1 MMVAPATARSLPAW
15 PVVGLLG
22 GLALWWVTGAL
33 ILVPTIAA
41 FIMLVLMIRR
51 GARWLPGMGPWI
63 CLFLW
68 VLAAGSS
75 LLTSASVL
83 GYGLR
88 LLDVF
93 DAAVIGLYVA
103 SARESLPRR
112 TVVGALAATWLTMVG
127 LGLLGQVFPEQ
138 RLTTPLGLVLPNS
151 MQSNELIRDLA
162 SPQFTETQQPY
173 GLAKPMHRTAAPF
186 AYANSWGQ
194 AYAMLTPMAV
204 AWICMLRSWKTRAL
218 WVFFLLISS
227 IPALATSNRG
237 MLLALGVTAAAATVR
252 MIMMGRLQLALGIV
266 SGAAVAGLAFVAS
279 GGLASI
285 TERLTYS
292 SSTGDRLELYQRTL
306 DRVIQKPWLG
316 HGSPELDPVVGVA
329 FGTQGMVWLLI
340 FCFGI
345 PSLIFFLWFVIGLLV
360 RGWRVND
367 VPGIWIYC
375 SFIGMLTLFPFY
387 ALSGLPMIVFVLMG
401 VLLLRDADAP
411 RARPSKYTGTVLGS
425 GPTPRAHP
433 IPAGSVERAV
443 ASSDTPAGDMASG
456 DTATTDAASTAAEG
470 EPPVAAAAPQAPP
483 PRAPASSKA
492 KAATALVT
500 FALILTGAVVAFAA
514 SLLVGNTAGQGAA
527 GLFFQVIAFFNI
539 ALVATTLG
547 SDTGLVR
554 AVSAAVATGR
564 ADQVP
569 RLLRTALVPVAA
581 ASSLVAGAL
590 VLSAPWLDSLAPGMG
605 LERSI
610 VVSALLVPP
619 GALMT
624 SLCGAL
630 RGLGRIRTFS
640 VLQNLVL
647 PLLRLA
653 GVAMALV
660 AGVSLLRLSMAW
672 ALPVALVAILA
683 ALLVWNGTR
692 IARRDQPRAD
702 APAHPGAQVH
712 PGAQTQPGGVGQATR
727 PKPSGPVTE
736 DITTTRGFWAF
747 SSVRGVSALVET
759 ALEWID
765 VICVGLFLGPLAA
778 GAYGAV
784 NRCVRLGS
792 MLDQTARL
800 VTGPLLSAAVARG
813 RMAEAQLLYAATTR
827 ILVAAAWPF
836 FLLLAVFAPV
846 FLGFF
851 GEGFAEASGPMSLI
865 SVAMMLVVSAGGVQS
880 VLLMAGRSRWQLINK
895 SAALLCAV
903 AGCLTLIPLWGMW
916 GAVTAWAVSVLVD
929 AGLATTQ
936 AWVRLGFVPPFAALL
951 RAGASSVV
959 CVGLVGLGLRLSMGA
974 TLPAL
979 LLTVVLGGG
988 AYVAV
993 VWLRPGWFGVQAQ
1006 FDAVRARLRGRG
1018 KDRVAN
1024 LGSTPR

>member
-1 MMVAPATARSLPAW
+1 MMVAPATARPLPAW

-33 ILVPTIAA
+33 ILAPTVAA

-88 LLDVF
+88 LADVF

-127 LGLLGQVFPEQ
+127 LGLLGQFFPEQ

-173 GLAKPMHRTAAPF
+173 GLEKPMHRTAAPF

-194 AYAMLTPMAV
+194 AYAMLTPVAV
-204 AWICMLRSWKTRAL
+204 AWVCMLRSWKTRAL
-218 WVFFLLISS
+218 WVLFLLLSS

-237 MLLALGVTAAAATVR
+237 MLVALGVTAAAATVR
-252 MIMMGRLQLALGIV
+252 MILMGRLQLALGII
-266 SGAAVAGLAFVAS
+266 SGAAAAGLAFVAS

-292 SSTGDRLELYQRTL
+292 SSTGDRLELYERTL

-329 FGTQGMVWLLI
+329 FGTQGMVWLLL

-345 PSLIFFLWFVIGLLV
+345 PSLIFFAWFVIGLLV

-387 ALSGLPMIVFVLMG
+387 ALSGVPMIVFVIMG
-401 VLLLRDADAP
+401 VVLLRDADAP
-411 RARPSKYTGTVLGS
+411 KPRGSKYTGTVLS
-425 GPTPRAHP
+425 PGPTPRAHP
-433 IPAGSVERAV
+433 VPAGPVERGLGSAGSQG
-443 ASSDTPAGDMASG
+443 ASLPT
-456 DTATTDAASTAAEG
+456 
-470 EPPVAAAAPQAPP
+470 AAAPPAPAT
-483 PRAPASSKA
+483 RAPAPSKA
-492 KAATALVT
+492 KTSTALVT

-569 RLLRTALVPVAA
+569 GLLRTALVPVAV

-619 GALMT
+619 GAIMT

-672 ALPVALVAILA
+672 ALPVALVAVLA

-692 IARRDQPRAD
+692 IARREQ
-702 APAHPGAQVH
+702 APAD
-712 PGAQTQPGGVGQATR
+712 AQTQPGGVGQVMGRA
-727 PKPSGPVTE
+727 PNGPVTE

-765 VICVGLFLGPLAA
+765 VIFVGLFLGPLAA

-959 CVGLVGLGLRLSMGA
+959 CVGLVGLGLRLSLGA

-988 AYVAV
+988 AYAAV
-993 VWLRPGWFGVQAQ
+993 VWLRPGWFGMQAQ
-1006 FDAVRARLRGRG
+1006 IDAVRARLRGRG
-1018 KDRVAN
+1018 KDRVTDM
-1024 LGSTPR
+1024 GSTPR